1 MDDTVILVV
10 EDEAT
15 ISNFICRALAS
26 AGYRTLNARSGGE
39 ALTLFFSHRPGLVL
53 LDLGLPDMDGLEVLE
68 QIRSDPGEETAVI
81 ILTARDRE
89 SEKVKALDMGADDYI
104 VKPFGVAEVLA
115 RIRATLRHAQRL
127 RSAQGDRRQRYEI
140 GERVLDAERHQ
151 VLAAGQEVHLTQNEF
166 KILELLCV
174 HAGKVLT
181 YDFIMRR
188 VWGPYSGGGNQI
200 LRVNMANIRR
210 KLGENP
216 SEPRYILTELGV
228 GYRLLEENQ
237 AEMN

>member
-1 MDDTVILVV
+1 MDTALILVV

-26 AGYRTLNARSGGE
+26 AGYRTLTARTGSE
-39 ALTLFFSHRPGLVL
+39 ALTLFFSHRPELVL

-68 QIRSDPGEETAVI
+68 QLRSDPGQEIPVI

-89 SEKVKALDMGADDYI
+89 SEKVRALDLGADDYV

-115 RIRATLRHAQRL
+115 RIRANLRHAR
-127 RSAQGDRRQRYEI
+127 RVNGARGERRQRYEI
-140 GERVLDAERHQ
+140 GDLVLDAERHQ
-151 VLAAGQEVHLTQNEF
+151 VFAAGQEVHLTQNEF
-166 KILELLCV
+166 KILELLCL

-188 VWGPYSGGGNQI
+188 VWGPYNSGGNQI

-216 SEPRYILTELGV
+216 SEPKYVHTELGV
-228 GYRLLEENQ
+228 GYRLLEEN
-237 AEMN
+237 